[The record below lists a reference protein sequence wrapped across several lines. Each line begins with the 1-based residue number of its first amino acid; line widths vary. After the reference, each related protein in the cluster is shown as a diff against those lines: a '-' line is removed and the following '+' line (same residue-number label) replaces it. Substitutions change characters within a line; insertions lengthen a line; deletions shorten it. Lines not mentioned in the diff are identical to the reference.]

1 MSLIGE
7 SCGATDE
14 PRVCAAIGL
23 LSVVLALVR
32 ALMPALNE
40 GPPPAEADLL
50 SDEVYTGHGRIA
62 RNVGGGEAIRVCTTD
77 LPNSTGTA
85 IAEINDAP
93 RSAGAAT
100 RFNVFRLGE
109 ECPARVPTVQDRVD
123 YVQVI
128 LPGTTV
134 MVPADLR

>member
-1 MSLIGE
+1 MMVRIWQLL
-7 SCGATDE
+7 
-14 PRVCAAIGL
+14 VAAFLVLTVFTMVSSILKGL
-23 LSVVLALVR
+23 DTT
-32 ALMPALNE
+32 
-40 GPPPAEADLL
+40 EADIG
-50 SDEVYTGHGRIA
+50 STGAYVSHRGHIA
-62 RNVGGGEAIRVCTTD
+62 GNVGLGQAIRVCTAV
-77 LPNSTGTA
+77 LP
-85 IAEINDAP
+85 
-93 RSAGAAT
+93 SAGVAT